1 MIDALRQWYNSSF
14 TEEKYAA
21 YEQAIEKEIGEAP
34 LFRLAETPVFI
45 PAAFKTQI
53 LQACDD
59 LIDVITRPDYIQFS
73 ERSIPPHLHFEG
85 DPGYCPLMVFD
96 FGICQDDKGNLVPQL
111 IEMQGFP
118 SLYCFQI
125 AQTEMCRQTFDIPAH
140 LDNYIGVN
148 RNEYIDLL
156 KKVIIGDADPGETI
170 LLDYKPEEQKTKV
183 DFTATKKYMGID
195 AVCVTD
201 LKLNGKE
208 LYYIKDGKHQKI
220 FWIYNR
226 LIFDEFFSMKIPSVD
241 LRQALD
247 VTWIPHPNWFCR
259 ISKYTLPFIKSDFAP
274 ETQFVS
280 ELKGIPDDLEHYV
293 LKPIYSYAGMG
304 VVIDVK
310 REDIEKI
317 NDPQNWILQKK
328 VHYHPAILTPDIPAK
343 CEIRMMAVW
352 ESPQSRPRIVH
363 NLARLSKGKMIGV
376 RYNAD
381 FSWVG
386 SSMCF
391 FE

>member
-1 MIDALRQWYNSSF
+1 MIDALRQWYNASF
-14 TEEKYAA
+14 TQDKYLA
-21 YEQAIEKEIGEAP
+21 YEKAIEKEVGEAP

-45 PAAFKTQI
+45 PAAFKVQL

-59 LIDVITRPDYIQFS
+59 LIDVITRPDYINFS

-96 FGICQDDKGNLVPQL
+96 FGICEDGQGRLVPQL

-118 SLYCFQI
+118 SLFCFQI
-125 AQTEMCRQTFDIPAH
+125 AQAEMCRKIFDIPDS
-140 LDNYIGVN
+140 LDNYTGVN
-148 RNEYIDLL
+148 REEYIDLL
-156 KKVIIGDADPGETI
+156 KKVILGNADPNETI
-170 LLDYKPEEQKTKV
+170 LLDYKPQEQKTKV
-183 DFTATKKYMGID
+183 DFAATKKYLGIE
-195 AVCVTD
+195 AVSVTD

-208 LYYIKDGKHQKI
+208 LYYIKGDKTQKI
-220 FWIYNR
+220 SRIYNR

-241 LRQALD
+241 LRQELD
-247 VTWIPHPNWFCR
+247 VNWIPHPNWFCR
-259 ISKYTLPFIKSDFAP
+259 ISKYSLPFIKSDFAP
-274 ETQFVS
+274 GTWFVS
-280 ELKGIPDDLEHYV
+280 GLKNIPDDLQNYV

-304 VVIDVK
+304 VVIDVT
-310 REDIEKI
+310 RPDIEKI
-317 NDPQNWILQKK
+317 KDPQNWILQKK
-328 VHYHPAILTPDIPAK
+328 VKYHPAILTPDVPAK

-391 FE
+391 F

>member
-1 MIDALRQWYNSSF
+1 MIDALRQWYNASF
-14 TEEKYAA
+14 TEEKYLA

-45 PAAFKTQI
+45 PAAFKTQ
-53 LQACDD
+53 LLKACDD
-59 LIDVITRPDYIQFS
+59 LIDVITRPDYISFS
-73 ERSIPPHLHFEG
+73 ERSIPQHLYFEG

-96 FGICQDDKGNLVPQL
+96 FGICEDGQGNLVPQL

-125 AQTEMCRQTFDIPAH
+125 AQTEMCRQAFDIPAD
-140 LDNYIGVN
+140 LDNYIGVT
-148 RNEYIDLL
+148 RSEYIDLL
-156 KKVIIGDADPGETI
+156 KKVILGDADPAETI
-170 LLDYKPEEQKTKV
+170 LLDYKPQEQKTKV
-183 DFTATKKYMGID
+183 DFAATKKYLGID

-208 LYYIKDGKHQKI
+208 LYYIKEGKTQKI
-220 FWIYNR
+220 SRIYNR

-241 LRQALD
+241 LRQDLD

-259 ISKYTLPFIKSDFAP
+259 ISKYSLPFINSEFAP
-274 ETQFVS
+274 ETRFVS
-280 ELKGIPDDLEHYV
+280 DLQTIPDDLEHFV

-310 REDIEKI
+310 RQDIEKI

-328 VHYHPAILTPDIPAK
+328 VHYHPAIRTPDVPAK